1 MKHPVRLCHLPIE
14 MLSQVIVQQL
24 AMICSDEVALLLNG
38 IYFTSY
44 RVPIDILIPMEQS
57 VTACNGMQ

>member
-1 MKHPVRLCHLPIE
+1 MKHPIRLCHLPIE
-14 MLSQVIVQQL
+14 ISQVIVQQL

-44 RVPIDILIPMEQS
+44 RLPIDILILTS
-57 VTACNGMQ
+57 NGTK